1 MTIDS
6 RRRRLSPQVARPSPG
21 WLPLAM
27 LLLLGTLWG
36 ASFSISKIA
45 IQAGVTPLGYAFW
58 QSFGPAAL
66 LILIGLLRGE
76 RLPLT
81 RRHLLYYFVAGQ
93 LGLSIPNITFYFVI
107 EHIPAGLMAVVV
119 TFAPVITYL
128 MALLIGMEAFRLQRG
143 LGVLLGLSG
152 ALLLILP
159 ETSLPSPELLSWVL
173 LAFITPTFYA
183 LNSIYSAK
191 ARPPDGHSLSL
202 AAGMLAG
209 AAVVQ
214 TPVVIFLGDFY
225 MPFPPFG
232 VADAA
237 LLAQVVLSSLAYVL
251 FLEILRLAGPVFFS
265 QVGYIVTLTGL
276 LWGAFFFDERHS
288 LWIYGATLMI
298 ISGVALVNWR
308 SGTNSRLK

>member
-1 MTIDS
+1 MVRNS
-6 RRRRLSPQVARPSPG
+6 VPRSAAG
-21 WLPLAM
+21 WLPLAF

-58 QSFGPAAL
+58 QSFGPAAV
-66 LILIGLLRGE
+66 LIVIGFLRGL

-81 RRHLLYYFVAGQ
+81 RRHLIYYFVAGQ
-93 LGLSIPNITFYFVI
+93 LGLSIPNVTFYFVI

-119 TFAPVITYL
+119 TFSPVITYL
-128 MALLIGMEAFRLQRG
+128 LALVIGMEAFRPRRG
-143 LGVLLGLSG
+143 LGVALGLSG
-152 ALLLILP
+152 ALLLVLP
-159 ETSLPSPELLSWVL
+159 ETSLPAPSMISWVL
-173 LAFITPTFYA
+173 LAFLTPTFYA
-183 LNSIYSAK
+183 LNSIYSAR
-191 ARPPDGHSLSL
+191 ARPSEGHSLSL

-214 TPVVIFLGDFY
+214 TPIVLLRGDFY
-225 MPFPPFG
+225 LPSLPFG
-232 VADAA
+232 VADVA
-237 LLAQVVLSSLAYVL
+237 LLAQVALSSLAYVL

-288 LWIYGATLMI
+288 HWIYLATLLI
-298 ISGVALVNWR
+298 VIGVAMVNWR
-308 SGTNSRLK
+308 GRRR